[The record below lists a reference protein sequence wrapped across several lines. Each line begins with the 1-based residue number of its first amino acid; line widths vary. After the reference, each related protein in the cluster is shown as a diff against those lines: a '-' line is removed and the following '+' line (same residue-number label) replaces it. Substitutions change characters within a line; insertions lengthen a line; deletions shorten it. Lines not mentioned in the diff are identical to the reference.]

1 MMTTDV
7 TALVGLPHRTY
18 CAYMGFRGLGTKFLT
33 KCKMG
38 REDHKGEL
46 KS

>member
-1 MMTTDV
+1 MSFRP
-7 TALVGLPHRTY
+7 TALVGLHTEYIAP
-18 CAYMGFRGLGTKFLT
+18 YMGFRGLGTKFLT